1 MGKKYSAGI
10 DILGEKSNIRDYYFW
25 ILLKFFFALKVIQLF
40 EGINEMKPNKI
51 MQNERDKIFKFCFN
65 DKQTIFSKKQIIR
78 KKCRQ
83 NFFCLDQVLFLF

>member
-1 MGKKYSAGI
+1 MKKKYSAGI
-10 DILGEKSNIRDYYFW
+10 DILGEKSNIRDIFFK
-25 ILLKFFFALKVIQLF
+25 LLLLNIIEVFFALKVIQLF
-40 EGINEMKPNKI
+40 EGINEKKPNKI

-83 NFFCLDQVLFLF
+83 NFFCLD

>member
-1 MGKKYSAGI
+1 MKKKYSAGI
-10 DILGEKSNIRDYYFW
+10 DILGEKSNIRDIFFK
-25 ILLKFFFALKVIQLF
+25 LLLLNIIEVFFALKVIQLF

-78 KKCRQ
+78 KKC
-83 NFFCLDQVLFLF
+83 